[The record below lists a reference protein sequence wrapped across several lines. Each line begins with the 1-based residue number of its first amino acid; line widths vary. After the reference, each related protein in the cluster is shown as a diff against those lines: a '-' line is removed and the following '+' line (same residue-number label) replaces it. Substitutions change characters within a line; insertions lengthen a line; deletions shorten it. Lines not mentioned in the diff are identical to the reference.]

1 MPDDPPST
9 PNDATSYLQIS
20 QRDLAASS
28 RIPLKFLRQ
37 IVRTTLSCAK
47 FARPSE
53 ISLTLTDDAHIRRLN
68 ADYREK
74 DEATDVLSF
83 ALQEGMDM
91 PVPPGMPVPL
101 GDIIVS
107 WETIQRQANEHGVD
121 SLAELGWAISHGTLH
136 LLGYDHQTEEQR
148 APMRALE
155 IAVLDRLGLQKP
167 VLV

>member
-1 MPDDPPST
+1 MPDDPPS
-9 PNDATSYLQIS
+9 YVQIS
-20 QRDLAASS
+20 QRDLAAGS
-28 RIPLKFLRQ
+28 RISLKFLRQ
-37 IVRTTLSCAK
+37 IVRTTLSIANFGK
-47 FARPSE
+47 ASE
-53 ISLTLTDDAHIRRLN
+53 VSLTLTDDANIRRLN

-83 ALQEGMDM
+83 ALQEGMEM
-91 PVPPGMPVPL
+91 PLPPGMPVPL

-107 WETIQRQANEHGVD
+107 WETIQRQASEHGVD
-121 SLAELGWAISHGTLH
+121 ALAELAWAVSHGTLH

-155 IAVLDRLGLQKP
+155 VAVLDRLSLQKP